1 MIPEA
6 CRWSRP
12 RERDGSMFHVK
23 EGNDPSPDF
32 LYPLPCHKVR
42 RFRPMTE
49 LPSAQVGGRFA
60 GPMGSVR
67 TSPGVYPSVSLTDG
81 PHR

>member
-1 MIPEA
+1 
-6 CRWSRP
+6 
-12 RERDGSMFHVK
+12 MFRVK

-32 LYPLPCHKVR
+32 LHPLPRHKVR

-49 LPSAQVGGRFA
+49 LPSAQARGRFP

-67 TSPGVYPSVSLTDG
+67 TSPGVYPSVSSTDG
-81 PHR
+81 PRR